1 MLVGALFIV
10 VGSLVAYSALSF
22 WRWAITS
29 EFDGL
34 APEVGLALSIL
45 VTVTFASAAAG
56 TSWVHGL
63 ASIII
68 PWGVAIAFCPR
79 SEGDWLDRYKQ
90 WGGLTGTNQ
99 GSSDSSLY

>member
-1 MLVGALFIV
+1 MLITALFIV

-22 WRWAITS
+22 WQWAITS

-34 APEVGLALSIL
+34 MPEVGLALSIL
-45 VTVTFASAAAG
+45 VTVAFASAAAG

-68 PWGVAIAFCPR
+68 PWGVAIVFRPR
-79 SEGDWLDRYKQ
+79 SEADWLDRYKQ
-90 WGGLTGTNQ
+90 WGDHTRHE
-99 GSSDSSLY
+99 